1 MDRGAWQATEHEVT
15 IGHDWAIKHACT
27 HTHIPQLKQER
38 NVLKD
43 GGGKFKGE
51 VLSHFCIWELPQ
63 YVGDDL
69 IVE

>member
-15 IGHDWAIKHACT
+15 IGHDWAIEHARAHT
-27 HTHIPQLKQER
+27 HTHTPQLKQER

-51 VLSHFCIWELPQ
+51 VLSHFCIWELP
-63 YVGDDL
+63 
-69 IVE
+69 